1 MRTAVRIYLAAGAFA
16 LGLYAWSEAVGWER
30 KPGAV
35 GRIDAN
41 VRQSPGGWRT
51 WTFWHRGVRGGK

>member
-1 MRTAVRIYLAAGAFA
+1 MRPAVRVYLAVGALL
-16 LGLYAWSEAVGWER
+16 LGLYGWSEAVGWER
-30 KPGAV
+30 RAAATD
-35 GRIDAN
+35 RIAES

>member
-1 MRTAVRIYLAAGAFA
+1 MRPAVRAYVAFGVLL
-16 LGLYAWSEAVGWER
+16 LGLYGWSEAVGWE
-30 KPGAV
+30 PTNTV
-35 GRIDAN
+35 EGRMEPS

>member
-1 MRTAVRIYLAAGAFA
+1 VRPAVRAHLAVGTLL
-16 LGLYAWSEAVGWER
+16 LGLYAWSESVGFER
-30 KPGAV
+30 RAAPAQ
-35 GRIDAN
+35 RIAES

>member
-1 MRTAVRIYLAAGAFA
+1 VKPAVRLYLAVGALL
-16 LGLYAWSEAVGWER
+16 LGLYAWSEAVGWESA
-30 KPGAV
+30 GAATQ
-35 GRIDAN
+35 RMPES

>member
-1 MRTAVRIYLAAGAFA
+1 VRPAVTAYLVVGAVL
-16 LGLYAWSEAVGWER
+16 LGTYAWSEAVGWER
-30 KPGAV
+30 APAAV
-35 GRIDAN
+35 SRMDPS